1 MRKIAEANRP
11 HSQVFA
17 NYSSLTSGPPINIAA
32 TELRGITIEQLSSL
46 QLGLDARAI
55 VNFVSAGIMRAKS
68 REKSRHIM
76 NRSPNWA
83 PRLVFVEDIASS
95 WCEAH
100 HLGYGQPLSFEARCW
115 HPLGCDYSVIQYT

>member
-17 NYSSLTSGPPINIAA
+17 NYSSLSSGPPINIAA

-55 VNFVSAGIMRAKS
+55 VDFVSAGIMRAKS
-68 REKSRHIM
+68 RERDITSHNESQTQLGTEVGLCRRHCLQLV
-76 NRSPNWA
+76 RSTPFGIRA
-83 PRLVFVEDIASS
+83 AFVF
-95 WCEAH
+95 
-100 HLGYGQPLSFEARCW
+100 
-115 HPLGCDYSVIQYT
+115 